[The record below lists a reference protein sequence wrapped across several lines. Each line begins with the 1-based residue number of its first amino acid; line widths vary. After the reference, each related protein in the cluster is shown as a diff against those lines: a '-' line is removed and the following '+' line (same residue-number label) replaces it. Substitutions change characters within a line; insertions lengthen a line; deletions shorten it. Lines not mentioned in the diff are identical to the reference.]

1 MIADLKAANVR
12 RESEARILADQV
24 AGLKE
29 QIPRALETWKQG
41 EEVKIEEVRG
51 EVSSLKKLLQNRL
64 GATGTSNGAQIP
76 NMGVGRGALYGGYAA
91 SSAPTEQDRGSGA
104 HTPSVGA
111 VGASGTMESQD
122 DIPGAPA
129 PGVTEPKRES
139 VSARFG
145 RSGGAAIPA
154 WQMAAKK
161 NSSDGGSSEAGSG

>member
-1 MIADLKAANVR
+1 MR

-24 AGLKE
+24 AGLKD
-29 QIPRALETWKQG
+29 QIPRALESWKQG

-64 GATGTSNGAQIP
+64 GATSTSNGVQTP
-76 NMGVGRGALYGGYAA
+76 NTSVGRGALYGGYAA
-91 SSAPTEQDRGSGA
+91 SSAPTEQDRGSGS
-104 HTPSVGA
+104 HTPSAGV
-111 VGASGTMESQD
+111 VGASSTLESSD

-129 PGVTEPKRES
+129 PGVTEPKRDS

-145 RSGGAAIPA
+145 RGGGAAIPA

-161 NSSDGGSSEAGSG
+161 NSSDGVSSEAGSG